1 VNKLWAIFLVSIFI
15 VGCGGFRSTRNIVPL
30 PNEEMTIL
38 KLSNGVAMTKNR
50 ISVAIAP
57 IQDVKELDVFGVLI
71 VNDTSNWISVKQE
84 ECMLVLDGKAVYPM
98 ETKTALAR
106 LGTGYK
112 AKMPTTFTA
121 DVFEWRKDINNRSS
135 RSSKVVDEDKKVSIV
150 TGSKDTIYLYFST
163 QGSNAPMQLI
173 IPNVYNETT
182 KERTSFSFKFEIQKK
197 K

>member
-1 VNKLWAIFLVSIFI
+1 MNKLWAIFLVSIFI
-15 VGCGGFRSTRNIVPL
+15 VGCGGFNSTRSIVPL

-38 KLSNGVAMTKNR
+38 KLSNGVAMTKNG
-50 ISVAIAP
+50 ISMAVAP
-57 IQDVKELDVFGVLI
+57 IQDVKELDVFGVLV
-71 VNDTSNWISVKQE
+71 VNDTSNWISIKQE
-84 ECMLVLDGKAVYPM
+84 ECMLVQDGKAVYPM

-106 LGTGYK
+106 LGSGYK
-112 AKMPTTFTA
+112 AKMPNTFIA

-150 TGSKDTIYLYFST
+150 TGSKDTIYLYFNT

>member
-1 VNKLWAIFLVSIFI
+1 MNKRWTILLVSIVI
-15 VGCGGFRSTRNIVPL
+15 VGCGAFNSTRNIVPL
-30 PNEEMTIL
+30 PNEDMTIL
-38 KLSNGVAMTKNR
+38 KQSSGVAMTKNR
-50 ISVAIAP
+50 ISVAVAP

-71 VNDTSNWISVKQE
+71 VNDTSNWISIKQE
-84 ECMLVLDGKAVYPM
+84 ECMLVQDCKALYPM
-98 ETKTALAR
+98 ETKMALAR
-106 LGTGYK
+106 LGSGYK
-112 AKMPTTFTA
+112 AKMPNTFSA
-121 DVFEWRKDINNRSS
+121 DVYEWRKDINNRSS